1 MMKVISKY
9 NSLNNSVQ
17 FIHSVNYKK
26 SEEYNSKAE
35 SLSRYEICYVEQG
48 SVEYFID
55 GISYNLSA
63 GDLIIVNTRK
73 LHKTHSKL
81 NEDLKKYTLQF
92 KPQIFSNKVLLDTEH
107 EADNIFAPLLLKLGA
122 QVAVFNKQDVDNTK
136 IYPLFT
142 RLDGLAS
149 DHNERTL
156 PLILSCI
163 LELAAQ
169 IHILHERN
177 REQIIPQSNEHLKK
191 VLDYIDIHLF
201 SNLNL
206 NVIAKEL
213 YLSPY
218 YISHLFSK
226 HMGVSIKKYINTKK
240 ILHAEELIQLGY
252 PPTNVATRIG
262 YSYYS
267 TFFNTYKAIIGKPPS
282 ATNFNNYKPSS
293 NKKNK

>member
-17 FIHSVNYKK
+17 FIHSVNYKNP
-26 SEEYNSKAE
+26 EEYNSRAE
-35 SLSRYEICYVEQG
+35 SLSRFEICYVEQG
-48 SVEYFID
+48 SVDYFID
-55 GISYNLSA
+55 GVSYKLSA

-81 NEDLKKYTLQF
+81 KEDLNRYTLQF
-92 KPQIFSNKVLLDTEH
+92 KPQIFSNKALLGTEH
-107 EADNIFAPLLLKLGA
+107 ESDNIFTPLLLKPGSH
-122 QVAVFNKQDVDNTK
+122 VAVFKKQDVDNTK

-142 RLDGLAS
+142 RLEGLAT
-149 DHNERTL
+149 DQNERTL
-156 PLILSCI
+156 ALILSCI

-169 IHILHERN
+169 IHIIHKRN
-177 REQIIPQSNEHLKK
+177 IEQIIPQSNEHLKK
-191 VLDYIDIHLF
+191 VLDYIDSHLF

-206 NVIAKEL
+206 NLIAKEL

-293 NKKNK
+293 NKNPK